1 MYNTE
6 SSEMIDMKHFFI
18 VEPLV
23 DPVSMRLR
31 GVEILTRFQDQ
42 DGKFFPPDT
51 AIDSMSNEERCLL
64 LREQVNAIRQKS
76 EFFTKNN
83 LLCSLNVNR
92 DMIECI
98 IRTPEKDCLLRGMD
112 YVRLEI
118 SESLATCEVHTR
130 TKLIETLCFRFG
142 KVWLDD
148 MGAGYCDI
156 NMVDSNHYELIKIDR
171 DYFWR
176 EAKKE
181 QPFKGLVLYKKKCD
195 KIVFEG
201 VETDEQ
207 LELAR
212 RLEVWGVQG
221 YLFNSCKLIDIESL
235 ALRYD

>member
-1 MYNTE
+1 
-6 SSEMIDMKHFFI
+6 MIDMKHFFI

-23 DPVSMRLR
+23 DPVSMKLR

-42 DGKFFPPDT
+42 SGRYYPPDT
-51 AIDSMSNEERCLL
+51 VIEGMTHEERCLL
-64 LREQVNAIRQKS
+64 LKEQIMAIKEKS
-76 EFFTKNN
+76 AFFIENH

-98 IRTPEKDCLLRGMD
+98 NNTPEKDCLLKGMD

-118 SESLATCEVHTR
+118 SESLATCELQTR
-130 TKLIETLCFRFG
+130 TKLLEALCKRFG

-148 MGAGYCDI
+148 LGAGYCDI
-156 NMVDSNHYELIKIDR
+156 SMVDASQYELIKIDR

-181 QPFKGLVLYKKKCD
+181 HPFKGLVLYKKKCD

-207 LELAR
+207 LKLAR
-212 RLEVWGVQG
+212 RLKVWGVQG
-221 YLFNSCKLIDIESL
+221 YWFKSCKLVDIESL
-235 ALRYD
+235 GLCFD

>member
-1 MYNTE
+1 
-6 SSEMIDMKHFFI
+6 MKHFFI

-23 DPVSMRLR
+23 DPISMKLK

-42 DGKFFPPDT
+42 DGKYIPPD
-51 AIDSMSNEERCLL
+51 AVIDSMNNEERCLL
-64 LREQVNAIRQKS
+64 LKEQIIAIREKS
-76 EFFTKNN
+76 AFFIENN

-98 IRTPEKDCLLRGMD
+98 NRTPEEDCLLKGMD

-118 SESLATCEVHTR
+118 SESLATCELQTR
-130 TKLIETLCFRFG
+130 TKLIEALCLRLG

-156 NMVDSNHYELIKIDR
+156 SMVDASQYELIKIDR
-171 DYFWR
+171 EYFWR

-181 QPFKGLVLYKKKCD
+181 QPFNGLVLYKKKCD

-235 ALRYD
+235 TLRYDFIRLTN

>member
-1 MYNTE
+1 
-6 SSEMIDMKHFFI
+6 MKHFFI

-42 DGKFFPPDT
+42 YGKFYPPDT
-51 AIDSMSNEERCLL
+51 VIQSMSNEERCLL
-64 LREQVNAIRQKS
+64 LREQVTAIKEKS
-76 EFFTKNN
+76 DFFTKNN

-98 IRTPEKDCLLRGMD
+98 NRTPEEDCLLKGMN

-118 SESLATCEVHTR
+118 SESLATCELHTR
-130 TKLIETLCFRFG
+130 TKLIEALCTRFG

-148 MGAGYCDI
+148 LGAGYYDI
-156 NMVDSNHYELIKIDR
+156 SMVDASQYELIKIDR
-171 DYFWR
+171 EYFWR

-181 QPFKGLVLYKKKCD
+181 QPFKGLILYKNKCN

-235 ALRYD
+235 ALRYDYISLTN